1 MSDLLERTKAH
12 TFKEFTMFKGV
23 IEGMIEGVKQRYGI
37 MEESH
42 WKNFYATMV
51 EFLGDSTN
59 AILKKMGE
67 EFGQKVSK
75 FVKEKYKTNPNITFL
90 YILQNLEKLGWG
102 AFWNVKIEADS
113 SKILLELHNSI
124 EAYNAGIAS
133 CYHMNGIL
141 RGIAQ
146 ELIGKDLVVR
156 ETKCIAKGDKNCE
169 FLIGK
174 GINVPDLYSK
184 DIIEKLAKILQELKT
199 TIKSSIEFI
208 ATTDGVPI
216 LSPNLPKAVDPALLG
231 TIISYALCGGKQSSQ
246 VLNNGNLKELI
257 INAEQGTIIASQ
269 CTKNTVLAAVISPDS
284 SPGLAGLAL
293 KKAKDKIVELIK

>member
-1 MSDLLERTKAH
+1 MSDLLERTKGH
-12 TFKEFTMFKGV
+12 TFKEFTIFKGV
-23 IEGMIEGVKQRYGI
+23 IEEAIGKIRYNI
-37 MEESH
+37 MEERH
-42 WKNFYATMV
+42 WKTFYTIM
-51 EFLGDSTN
+51 EKLLGPSAN
-59 AILKKMGE
+59 AILNKIGE
-67 EFGQKVSK
+67 EYGRRVSK
-75 FVKEKYKTNPNITFL
+75 FVKEKYKTDPNITFL

-102 AFWNVKIEADS
+102 AFWNIKIEPDA
-113 SKILLELHNSI
+113 SKIVLELFNST

-146 ELIGKDLVVR
+146 DFMGEDIVIR

-174 GINVPDLYSK
+174 GVLVPDLYNK
-184 DIIEKLAKILQELKT
+184 DIMEKLAKILQDLKG
-199 TIKSSIEFI
+199 TIKSTIEFV

-216 LSPNLPKAVDPALLG
+216 LTPNLPKTVDPALLG
-231 TIISYALCGGKQSSQ
+231 TIISYTLCGGKLGSRM
-246 VLNNGNLKELI
+246 LNNGNLKELI
-257 INAEQGTIIASQ
+257 INADQGTIITSQ

-293 KKAKDKIVELIK
+293 KKAKDKIIDILK